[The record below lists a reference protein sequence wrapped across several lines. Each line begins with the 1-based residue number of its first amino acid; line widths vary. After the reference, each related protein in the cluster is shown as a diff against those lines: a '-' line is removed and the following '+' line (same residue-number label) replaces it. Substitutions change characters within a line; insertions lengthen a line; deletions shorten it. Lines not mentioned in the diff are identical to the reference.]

1 MSHSAA
7 RPSGAAPGGGSGSGG
22 GGGGLEGLFDDDS
35 SPAGGG
41 GAGGGASGAHMASLA
56 SRLREPVDLH
66 SVQLRVV
73 GGGKQAAYLPGEKAV
88 STANEIFG
96 FSSWSDEIKKVEVDY
111 CVQDEGK
118 KWHVGIYCIM
128 RVNFLSG
135 GRLVSWHE
143 DIGYG
148 VATKVRGCRA
158 VRRAPQRRPELPRR
172 RHAPRRLLLLPSCA
186 RRACLWT
193 PPWSWRA
200 RRR

>member
-1 MSHSAA
+1 M
-7 RPSGAAPGGGSGSGG
+7 
-22 GGGGLEGLFDDDS
+22 
-35 SPAGGG
+35 
-41 GAGGGASGAHMASLA
+41 
-56 SRLREPVDLH
+56 
-66 SVQLRVV
+66 QLRVV

-148 VATKVRGCRA
+148 VATKVRARA
-158 VRRAPQRRPELPRR
+158 RAPGGAALAR
-172 RHAPRRLLLLPSCA
+172 AAA
-186 RRACLWT
+186 RRAAPPTLRRRRRRRRPRRACRWT
-193 PPWSWRA
+193 PRWSWRA